1 MIERIKTWLIHKL
14 GGCTQE
20 ERRDSWEYFSGRA
33 LYWRNRAVLNSREA
47 KSWEKQFREADSK
60 LAGIVVLNERT
71 CQLVPLRAEIRE
83 GMEKFRGSMIPME
96 ELEDWIKRRL
106 AAQLGGG
113 VLAQIGVSRV
123 DDHKNMEFVWACEAY
138 LLKMEEKQ

>member
-1 MIERIKTWLIHKL
+1 MRRVKDWIIRSL
-14 GGCTQE
+14 GGLTWQDHLKDME
-20 ERRDSWEYFSGRA
+20 WIMSA
-33 LYWRNRAVLNSREA
+33 NVRNRNQAVMSARRADE
-47 KSWEKQFREADSK
+47 WEKRGRCAEAK

-123 DDHKNMEFVWACEAY
+123 DDHKNMEYVWACEAY
-138 LLKMEEKQ
+138 LLKREK